1 MVKEALTTR
10 EPFLLFTQVSCS
22 VVPAVSTFSSVGVTQ
37 ICMAITLTGATAGE
51 APLAGLAV

>member
-1 MVKEALTTR
+1 MMEEVLTTR
-10 EPFLLFTQVSCS
+10 EPVLPFTQVSRS

-37 ICMAITLTGATAGE
+37 ICVAITLTGATAGE